1 MPDKARQLMRDDML
15 DQLSALNEI
24 IGYPGENNLDAAAE
38 VAETRIGKSSMGKH
52 RATGM
57 GPGNDNSGSTP
68 VVQEILI

>member
-15 DQLSALNEI
+15 DHLSALNEI

-38 VAETRIGKSSMGKH
+38 VAATRTGNSSMGKH